1 MYSNQPNAS
10 DSLER
15 LIQFLPFEIRSEVTL
30 DIGSEEQTKVIQ
42 PLWRFPWQDT
52 SRFAIDLDRWRRL
65 SGDQQRMYFLRE
77 AVLATELAL
86 GDNVTALFL
95 YPALLGVGAMGLLIE
110 LQLSDNLGIGLAGV
124 VAALAFLL
132 MRRSERGQKAQ
143 IAADEYAIRH
153 ASQNGISDKKAASL
167 LLSAWK
173 QVRAL
178 EGKDKESYDAT
189 MRQRNLEYISNRGLP
204 ATPKPDADSGSSES
218 SSSLALSSERQ
229 RDFSD
234 RDRF

>member
-1 MYSNQPNAS
+1 MYSNSPNVS
-10 DSLER
+10 DSLDR
-15 LIQFLPFEIRSEVTL
+15 LLQFLPFEIRSEVNV

-52 SRFAIDLDRWRRL
+52 SRFAIDLNRWRRL
-65 SGDQQRMYFLRE
+65 NVDQQRMYFLRE

-153 ASQNGISDKKAASL
+153 ASQNGLTDKQAAKL

-173 QVRAL
+173 QIRTL
-178 EGKDKESYDAT
+178 EGKDKESYDIT
-189 MRQRNLEYISNRGLP
+189 MRQRNLEYISNRGLVAP
-204 ATPKPDADSGSSES
+204 VAPSSGDSAS
-218 SSSLALSSERQ
+218 SSASPLALSSERQ
-229 RDFSD
+229 QDFPN

>member
-1 MYSNQPNAS
+1 MYSNPPNAS
-10 DSLER
+10 DSLDR
-15 LIQFLPFEIRSEVTL
+15 LLQFLPFEIRSEVGVDL
-30 DIGSEEQTKVIQ
+30 GSEEQTKVVQ

-52 SRFAIDLDRWRRL
+52 SRFAIDLGRWRRL
-65 SGDQQRMYFLRE
+65 SADQQRMYFLRE

-153 ASQNGISDKKAASL
+153 ASQNGLTDKQAAKL

-173 QVRAL
+173 QVRVL
-178 EGKDKESYDAT
+178 EGKEKQSFDTT
-189 MRQRNLEYISNRGLP
+189 MRQRNLEYISNRGLT
-204 ATPKPDADSGSSES
+204 ASAAAASGSASES
-218 SSSLALSSERQ
+218 SSSPLALSSDRQQDFTNRER
-229 RDFSD
+229 F
-234 RDRF
+234 